1 MQIALT
7 NKIMQCHASKNN
19 MLLSTSGETW
29 HVLQNTSLLLQHS
42 ESPLNDIS
50 KGWMQKIENLILPFR
65 RTPRTK
71 PEFWYVVC
79 ASFERGKI
87 SYSVWITRVHKI
99 IFSYKTKSNHQRKT
113 TIELLLTLNQ
123 QCIPLG
129 GTGNEGKFANAWLR
143 IRVSCVEPG
152 QPTTAKINLISKS
165 QTASTFW
172 DVYPCRHVWLTTSSA
187 GTATLTCEPSIAP
200 IAPLK

>member
-1 MQIALT
+1 
-7 NKIMQCHASKNN
+7 MQCHASKNN

-29 HVLQNTSLLLQHS
+29 HVLQNTPLLLQHS

-50 KGWMQKIENLILPFR
+50 KGWMQKIENLVLPLR

-123 QCIPLG
+123 QCIHLG
-129 GTGNEGKFANAWLR
+129 GTGNERKFANAWLR
-143 IRVSCVEPG
+143 ICVSCAEPG
-152 QPTTAKINLISKS
+152 QPATAKINLISKS
-165 QTASTFW
+165 QTASTF
-172 DVYPCRHVWLTTSSA
+172 
-187 GTATLTCEPSIAP
+187 
-200 IAPLK
+200 